1 MKEPKL
7 FLHTKENESE
17 LLDFYQKA
25 ISEAIE
31 LYIVSAYLTEW
42 NINTKLNP
50 KIKPSKFRFVFGK
63 DFGLSRKKAVKNV
76 LDWLPS
82 EFQEKFLVAE
92 HIQGF
97 HPKAIFWKNSNNEYY
112 ALIGSSNLTNAAFNS
127 NCEANILTF
136 LSEKQFLDV
145 IKWIS
150 SIEKESK
157 VVTQEWIDKYNQAIP
172 LRIEQLNMYE
182 KTLKDLLSYDE
193 ELISSR
199 RKQLENYKIHR
210 KELKKLISKCAN
222 GEISHE
228 NFYENLKEILKQGIS
243 FQPRFDWSRRGSRDN
258 FKLLCQALDRIYK
271 TKSDERDNIVE
282 KEINNLQNKNISNRK
297 ALLSELLS
305 LEYPNEYP
313 LFNQPVRDFLKSLNR
328 TIPKSTDG
336 RTYIVTSQILRDIL
350 NDMDKIEN
358 LAELDVLIQSKYR

>member
-25 ISEAIE
+25 ISEAVE

-42 NINTKLNP
+42 NINTKLNSQ
-50 KIKPSKFRFVFGK
+50 IKSSKFRFIFGK
-63 DFGLSRKKAVKNV
+63 DFGLSRKKAIKNV

-82 EFQEKFLVAE
+82 EFHEQFLVAE
-92 HIQGF
+92 NIQGF

-127 NCEANILTF
+127 NCEANILTP

-157 VVTQEWIDKYNQAIP
+157 IVTKEWIDNYNQAIP
-172 LRIEQLNMYE
+172 LRIEELNMYE
-182 KTLKDLLSYDE
+182 KTLKYLLSYDE

-210 KELKKLISKCAN
+210 EEIKKLISKCAN
-222 GEISHE
+222 GEINHE
-228 NFYENLKEILKQGIS
+228 NFYTNLKKILKQGIT
-243 FQPRFDWSRRGSRDN
+243 FQPGFGWARRGSRDN

-271 TKSDERDNIVE
+271 APSNERDNIVE
-282 KEINNLQNKNISNRK
+282 KEINNLQKKDISNRK

-313 LFNQPVRDFLKSLNR
+313 LLNQPVSDFLKSLNR

-336 RTYIVTSQILRDIL
+336 KDYIVTSQILRDIL
-350 NDMDKIEN
+350 SDMDKIKN

>member
-1 MKEPKL
+1 MKESKL

-17 LLDFYQKA
+17 LLNFYQKA

-42 NINTKLNP
+42 NINTQINP
-50 KIKPSKFRFVFGK
+50 KLKPSKFKFIFGK
-63 DFGLSRKKAVKNV
+63 DFGLSRKKAIKNV
-76 LDWLPS
+76 LEWLPS
-82 EFQEKFLVAE
+82 EFQGNFLVAE

-97 HPKAIFWKNSNNEYY
+97 HPKAIFWKNKNNEYY

-127 NCEANILTF
+127 NCEANILSN
-136 LSEKQFLDV
+136 LSEKQFSDV

-157 VVTQEWIDKYNQAIP
+157 IVTKEWIDDYNQATP
-172 LRIEQLNMYE
+172 LRIEQLGIYE
-182 KTLKDLLSYDE
+182 KTLKDLLSYDKV
-193 ELISSR
+193 LISSR
-199 RKQLENYKIHR
+199 RKQLENYKIYQ

-222 GEISHE
+222 GEIS
-228 NFYENLKEILKQGIS
+228 NDFFYENLKEILKKGIS
-243 FQPRFDWSRRGSRDN
+243 FQPRFDWSRRGKRDN
-258 FKLLCQALDRIYK
+258 FKLLCQALERIYK
-271 TKSDERDNIVE
+271 TKADNRDNIVE
-282 KEINNLQNKNISNRK
+282 KEINNLQKKNISNRK

-313 LFNQPVRDFLKSLNR
+313 LFNEPVRKFLKSLNR
-328 TIPKSTDG
+328 SIPKSTDG
-336 RTYIVTSQILRDIL
+336 KIYIVTSQILRDIQS
-350 NDMDKIEN
+350 DMDKIEN